1 MPKRGTTVHFEE
13 FVAAFSMYVR
23 VNEDQTI
30 HDTRPNL
37 VDGLLDLVTQSGVE
51 ELREF
56 EVTDL
61 AAMVSG
67 HIKYDKETAIL
78 VAVPNTPGSEQMLK
92 AISESGLGQKIL
104 TILALAAN
112 DVRVS
117 SQLPLVKK
125 G

>member
-1 MPKRGTTVHFEE
+1 MPKRGTSVHFEE
-13 FVAAFSMYVR
+13 FVAAFGMYVR

-30 HDTRPNL
+30 HDTRPGL
-37 VDGLLDLVTQSGVE
+37 VAGVLDLVTKSGVE

-67 HIKYDKETAIL
+67 HIKYDKETAAL
-78 VAVPNTPGSEQMLK
+78 VAVSDTPGSEQILK
-92 AISESGLGQKIL
+92 AINESGLDQKIL
-104 TILALAAN
+104 TILALAAG
-112 DVRVS
+112 DARVS